1 MHSTGEETDSMSKVI
16 GIDLGT
22 TNSCVAVVE
31 GGKPVVITNAEGER
45 TTPSV
50 VAFTKDGERLVG
62 GAAKRQIATNSG
74 RTISSIKRH
83 MGSDYRVHIDGKDL
97 TPQEISAMILAKIR
111 RDAESYLGEP
121 VTEAVITVPAY
132 FDDSQRKA
140 TQDAGRIA
148 GLNVLRIINEPTAAA
163 VAYGLD
169 NEAAQKI
176 LVYDLGGGTFDVSI
190 IEIEDGTFTV
200 LATGG
205 DTHLGGDDFDQRI
218 VEYAVAEFKKSDRI
232 DLSRDPAAMGRLK
245 EEAEKA
251 KKELSAAPSA
261 QLNLP
266 FIAVGKDGPHHLDIS
281 LSRPQFEMMTGDLLA
296 RTVAPVQNALRDAG
310 ISASQLGKVLLV
322 GGSTRMPAVER
333 QVKELLG
340 CEPSHSLNPD
350 ECVAMGAAVQGAL
363 LQGGGKLAGATGAAA
378 QGLVLMDV
386 TPLTLSIE
394 TLGGVA
400 TPLITRNSMIPTR
413 KSQIFTTARPMQT
426 SVEINV
432 LQGERHFARDNK
444 SLGKF
449 KLNGIRASFSSKPQ
463 IEVTFDI
470 DVNGVV
476 KVSAK
481 DLATGRE
488 QNITI
493 TGSTNLSENEI
504 QRAMADAAAYEAE
517 DSRRKERLE
526 LHNQAEVLA
535 YKVDEALSKC
545 KKELDKDEKARVK
558 ADLANLRRCL
568 RKDKPEKM
576 NETEEAALRQA
587 KSQLEASAT
596 HKEADAGTGD
606 VEAFG
611 KAEELH
617 AHIHGTGRVEEAVAH
632 GPVKD
637 DVAVGV
643 VVDDEDV
650 VLLCKGHQLGVQL
663 RRAHAAHRV
672 CGQGDDHV
680 LCLAGHILRD
690 ILHIR
695 QEAMLFGQR
704 VIPGFCAAQQTACN
718 EHRVAGGGQQHGVA
732 LIAQHH
738 ADVAHA
744 LLTAGAAGHLIR
756 RDLYAE
762 AALVVAAHSI
772 QQLRQVAQAV
782 LPVLRVGS
790 GIHHGLA
797 DVLGGRKV
805 RRADAQIIN
814 GAALSFQSYLAFV
827 QCGEDLVAEQ
837 VQSFGKFHDTIP
849 LKSSCFQHEPF

>member
-1 MHSTGEETDSMSKVI
+1 MRVAKTERTTRMSKVI

-62 GAAKRQIATNSG
+62 GAAKRQLATNSG
-74 RTISSIKRH
+74 RTVSSIKRH

-97 TPQEISAMILAKIR
+97 TPQEISAMILTKIR

-169 NEAAQKI
+169 NEAPQKI

-205 DTHLGGDDFDQRI
+205 DTRLGGDDFDQRI

-251 KKELSAAPSA
+251 KKELSSALSA

-266 FIAVGKDGPHHLDIS
+266 FIAVGKDGPHHLDLTI
-281 LSRPQFEMMTGDLLA
+281 SRPQFEMMTGDLLA

-350 ECVAMGAAVQGAL
+350 ECVAMGAAV
-363 LQGGGKLAGATGAAA
+363 

-481 DLATGRE
+481 DLGTGRE

-517 DSRRKERLE
+517 DSRRKERLD

-545 KKELDKDEKARVK
+545 KKELDKEEKNRIK
-558 ADLANLRRCL
+558 ADVANLRRCL

-576 NETEEAALRQA
+576 NETEEANLRQA
-587 KSQLEASAT
+587 KSQLEASA
-596 HKEADAGTGD
+596 
-606 VEAFG
+606 
-611 KAEELH
+611 
-617 AHIHGTGRVEEAVAH
+617 
-632 GPVKD
+632 
-637 DVAVGV
+637 
-643 VVDDEDV
+643 
-650 VLLCKGHQLGVQL
+650 
-663 RRAHAAHRV
+663 
-672 CGQGDDHV
+672 
-680 LCLAGHILRD
+680 
-690 ILHIR
+690 
-695 QEAMLFGQR
+695 
-704 VIPGFCAAQQTACN
+704 N
-718 EHRVAGGGQQHGVA
+718 
-732 LIAQHH
+732 
-738 ADVAHA
+738 
-744 LLTAGAAGHLIR
+744 HLMV
-756 RDLYAE
+756 LYASE
-762 AALVVAAHSI
+762 QSEN
-772 QQLRQVAQAV
+772 
-782 LPVLRVGS
+782 GS
-790 GIHHGLA
+790 DNTL
-797 DVLGGRKV
+797 
-805 RRADAQIIN
+805 
-814 GAALSFQSYLAFV
+814 
-827 QCGEDLVAEQ
+827 
-837 VQSFGKFHDTIP
+837 
-849 LKSSCFQHEPF
+849 

>member
-1 MHSTGEETDSMSKVI
+1 MSKVI

-31 GGKPVVITNAEGER
+31 GGKPVVIANAEGER

-97 TPQEISAMILAKIR
+97 TPQEISAMILTKIR

-169 NEAAQKI
+169 NEAPQKI

-205 DTHLGGDDFDQRI
+205 DTHLGGDDFDERI

-232 DLSRDPAAMGRLK
+232 DLTRDPAAMGRLK

-251 KKELSAAPSA
+251 KKELSSAPAA

-266 FIAVGKDGPHHLDIS
+266 FIAVGKDGPHHLD
-281 LSRPQFEMMTGDLLA
+281 LSITRPQFEMMTGDLLS
-296 RTVAPVQNALRDAG
+296 RTVQPVQNALRDAG

-340 CEPSHSLNPD
+340 KEPSHSLNPD
-350 ECVAMGAAVQGAL
+350 ECVAMGAAVQGGL

-386 TPLTLSIE
+386 TPL
-394 TLGGVA
+394 
-400 TPLITRNSMIPTR
+400 IPTR

-449 KLNGIRASFSSKPQ
+449 KLTGIRAGFSSKPQ

-481 DLATGRE
+481 DLGTGRE

-517 DSRRKERLE
+517 DSRRKERLD

-545 KKELDKDEKARVK
+545 KKELDKDEKNRVK

-587 KSQLEASAT
+587 KSQLEASANHLMVLYT
-596 HKEADAGTGD
+596 SQTEQDASGND
-606 VEAFG
+606 
-611 KAEELH
+611 
-617 AHIHGTGRVEEAVAH
+617 
-632 GPVKD
+632 
-637 DVAVGV
+637 
-643 VVDDEDV
+643 
-650 VLLCKGHQLGVQL
+650 
-663 RRAHAAHRV
+663 
-672 CGQGDDHV
+672 
-680 LCLAGHILRD
+680 
-690 ILHIR
+690 
-695 QEAMLFGQR
+695 
-704 VIPGFCAAQQTACN
+704 
-718 EHRVAGGGQQHGVA
+718 
-732 LIAQHH
+732 
-738 ADVAHA
+738 
-744 LLTAGAAGHLIR
+744 TAGS
-756 RDLYAE
+756 
-762 AALVVAAHSI
+762 V
-772 QQLRQVAQAV
+772 
-782 LPVLRVGS
+782 
-790 GIHHGLA
+790 
-797 DVLGGRKV
+797 
-805 RRADAQIIN
+805 
-814 GAALSFQSYLAFV
+814 
-827 QCGEDLVAEQ
+827 
-837 VQSFGKFHDTIP
+837 
-849 LKSSCFQHEPF
+849 

>member
-1 MHSTGEETDSMSKVI
+1 MSKVI

-74 RTISSIKRH
+74 RTVSSIKRY
-83 MGSDYRVHIDGKDL
+83 MGSDYRVHIDGRDL
-97 TPQEISAMILAKIR
+97 TPQEISAMILTKIR

-169 NEAAQKI
+169 NEAPQKI

-205 DTHLGGDDFDQRI
+205 DTHLGGDDFDERI
-218 VEYAVAEFKKSDRI
+218 VEWAVAEFRRSDRIDLTI

-251 KKELSAAPSA
+251 KKELSSALSA

-266 FIAVGKDGPHHLDIS
+266 FIAVGKDGPHHLDLS
-281 LSRPQFEMMTGDLLA
+281 LGRPQFEMMTGDLLA
-296 RTVAPVQNALRDAG
+296 RTVQPVQNALRDAG
-310 ISASQLGKVLLV
+310 LSASQLGKVLLV

-333 QVKELLG
+333 QVRELLG
-340 CEPSHSLNPD
+340 CEPSHTLNPD
-350 ECVAMGAAVQGAL
+350 ECVAMGAAVQGGL

-449 KLNGIRASFSSKPQ
+449 KLTGIRSGFSSKPQ

-481 DLATGRE
+481 DLGTGRE

-504 QRAMADAAAYEAE
+504 QRAMADAAAYEEE
-517 DSRRKERLE
+517 DTRRRERLE
-526 LHNQAEVLA
+526 LHNQAEMLA

-545 KKELDKDEKARVK
+545 KKELDKDEKNRVK
-558 ADLANLRRCL
+558 NDLASLRRCL

-576 NETEEAALRQA
+576 NETEEANLRQA
-587 KSQLEASAT
+587 KSQLEASANHLMVLYST
-596 HKEADAGTGD
+596 EQDAG
-606 VEAFG
+606 
-611 KAEELH
+611 
-617 AHIHGTGRVEEAVAH
+617 
-632 GPVKD
+632 
-637 DVAVGV
+637 
-643 VVDDEDV
+643 
-650 VLLCKGHQLGVQL
+650 
-663 RRAHAAHRV
+663 
-672 CGQGDDHV
+672 
-680 LCLAGHILRD
+680 
-690 ILHIR
+690 
-695 QEAMLFGQR
+695 
-704 VIPGFCAAQQTACN
+704 QQ
-718 EHRVAGGGQQHGVA
+718 
-732 LIAQHH
+732 
-738 ADVAHA
+738 
-744 LLTAGAAGHLIR
+744 
-756 RDLYAE
+756 
-762 AALVVAAHSI
+762 
-772 QQLRQVAQAV
+772 
-782 LPVLRVGS
+782 
-790 GIHHGLA
+790 
-797 DVLGGRKV
+797 
-805 RRADAQIIN
+805 
-814 GAALSFQSYLAFV
+814 
-827 QCGEDLVAEQ
+827 
-837 VQSFGKFHDTIP
+837 
-849 LKSSCFQHEPF
+849 

>member
-1 MHSTGEETDSMSKVI
+1 MSKVI

-62 GAAKRQIATNSG
+62 GAAKRQLAANSG
-74 RTISSIKRH
+74 RTVSSIKRH

-97 TPQEISAMILAKIR
+97 TPQEISAMILTKIR

-232 DLSRDPAAMGRLK
+232 DLTRDPAAMGRLK

-251 KKELSAAPSA
+251 KKELSSAPSA

-266 FIAVGKDGPHHLDIS
+266 FIAVGKDGPHHLDIA
-281 LSRPQFEMMTGDLLA
+281 LSRPQFEMMTGDLLS
-296 RTVAPVQNALRDAG
+296 RTVTPVQNALRDAG

-333 QVKELLG
+333 QVRELLG
-340 CEPSHSLNPD
+340 KEPSHSLNPD

-449 KLNGIRASFSSKPQ
+449 KLTGIRSGFSSKPQ

-481 DLATGRE
+481 DLGTGRE

-504 QRAMADAAAYEAE
+504 QRAMADAAAYEEE
-517 DSRRKERLE
+517 DTRRRERLE
-526 LHNQAEVLA
+526 LHNQAEMLA

-545 KKELDKDEKARVK
+545 KKELDKDEKNRVK
-558 ADLANLRRCL
+558 NDLASLRRCL

-576 NETEEAALRQA
+576 NETEEANLRQA
-587 KSQLEASAT
+587 KSQLEASANHLMVLYST
-596 HKEADAGTGD
+596 EQDAG
-606 VEAFG
+606 
-611 KAEELH
+611 
-617 AHIHGTGRVEEAVAH
+617 
-632 GPVKD
+632 
-637 DVAVGV
+637 
-643 VVDDEDV
+643 
-650 VLLCKGHQLGVQL
+650 
-663 RRAHAAHRV
+663 
-672 CGQGDDHV
+672 
-680 LCLAGHILRD
+680 
-690 ILHIR
+690 R
-695 QEAMLFGQR
+695 Q
-704 VIPGFCAAQQTACN
+704 
-718 EHRVAGGGQQHGVA
+718 
-732 LIAQHH
+732 
-738 ADVAHA
+738 
-744 LLTAGAAGHLIR
+744 
-756 RDLYAE
+756 
-762 AALVVAAHSI
+762 
-772 QQLRQVAQAV
+772 
-782 LPVLRVGS
+782 
-790 GIHHGLA
+790 
-797 DVLGGRKV
+797 
-805 RRADAQIIN
+805 
-814 GAALSFQSYLAFV
+814 
-827 QCGEDLVAEQ
+827 
-837 VQSFGKFHDTIP
+837 
-849 LKSSCFQHEPF
+849 

>member
-169 NEAAQKI
+169 NEASQKI

-296 RTVAPVQNALRDAG
+296 RTVAPVQNALRHLGFAAGQSPSRGRQHPDAC
-310 ISASQLGKVLLV
+310 
-322 GGSTRMPAVER
+322 R
-333 QVKELLG
+333 
-340 CEPSHSLNPD
+340 
-350 ECVAMGAAVQGAL
+350 
-363 LQGGGKLAGATGAAA
+363 
-378 QGLVLMDV
+378 
-386 TPLTLSIE
+386 
-394 TLGGVA
+394 
-400 TPLITRNSMIPTR
+400 
-413 KSQIFTTARPMQT
+413 
-426 SVEINV
+426 
-432 LQGERHFARDNK
+432 
-444 SLGKF
+444 
-449 KLNGIRASFSSKPQ
+449 RASG
-463 IEVTFDI
+463 E
-470 DVNGVV
+470 
-476 KVSAK
+476 
-481 DLATGRE
+481 
-488 QNITI
+488 
-493 TGSTNLSENEI
+493 
-504 QRAMADAAAYEAE
+504 
-517 DSRRKERLE
+517 
-526 LHNQAEVLA
+526 
-535 YKVDEALSKC
+535 
-545 KKELDKDEKARVK
+545 
-558 ADLANLRRCL
+558 
-568 RKDKPEKM
+568 
-576 NETEEAALRQA
+576 
-587 KSQLEASAT
+587 
-596 HKEADAGTGD
+596 
-606 VEAFG
+606 
-611 KAEELH
+611 
-617 AHIHGTGRVEEAVAH
+617 
-632 GPVKD
+632 
-637 DVAVGV
+637 
-643 VVDDEDV
+643 
-650 VLLCKGHQLGVQL
+650 
-663 RRAHAAHRV
+663 
-672 CGQGDDHV
+672 
-680 LCLAGHILRD
+680 
-690 ILHIR
+690 
-695 QEAMLFGQR
+695 
-704 VIPGFCAAQQTACN
+704 
-718 EHRVAGGGQQHGVA
+718 
-732 LIAQHH
+732 
-738 ADVAHA
+738 
-744 LLTAGAAGHLIR
+744 GAAGLRTQPQPEPGRVRCHGRCRTGRSAAGR
-756 RDLYAE
+756 R
-762 AALVVAAHSI
+762 
-772 QQLRQVAQAV
+772 QAG
-782 LPVLRVGS
+782 RCHRRS
-790 GIHHGLA
+790 GAGPCA
-797 DVLGGRKV
+797 DGCDP
-805 RRADAQIIN
+805 AD
-814 GAALSFQSYLAFV
+814 
-827 QCGEDLVAEQ
+827 
-837 VQSFGKFHDTIP
+837 P
-849 LKSSCFQHEPF
+849 LH

>member
-1 MHSTGEETDSMSKVI
+1 M
-16 GIDLGT
+16 
-22 TNSCVAVVE
+22 
-31 GGKPVVITNAEGER
+31 
-45 TTPSV
+45 
-50 VAFTKDGERLVG
+50 
-62 GAAKRQIATNSG
+62 
-74 RTISSIKRH
+74 
-83 MGSDYRVHIDGKDL
+83 
-97 TPQEISAMILAKIR
+97 
-111 RDAESYLGEP
+111 
-121 VTEAVITVPAY
+121 TEAVITVPAY

-169 NEAAQKI
+169 NEAPQKI

-205 DTHLGGDDFDQRI
+205 DTHLGGDDFDERI

-232 DLSRDPAAMGRLK
+232 DLTRDPAAMGRLK

-251 KKELSAAPSA
+251 KKELSSAPAA

-266 FIAVGKDGPHHLDIS
+266 FIAVGKDGPHHLD
-281 LSRPQFEMMTGDLLA
+281 LSITRPQFEMMTGDLLS
-296 RTVAPVQNALRDAG
+296 RTVQPVQNALRDAG
-310 ISASQLGKVLLV
+310 ISASQLGKLLV

-340 CEPSHSLNPD
+340 KEPSHSLNPD
-350 ECVAMGAAVQGAL
+350 ECVAMGAAVQGGL

-449 KLNGIRASFSSKPQ
+449 KLTGIRAGFSSKPQ

-481 DLATGRE
+481 DLGTGRE

-517 DSRRKERLE
+517 DSRRKERLD

-545 KKELDKDEKARVK
+545 KKELDKDEKNRVK

-587 KSQLEASAT
+587 KSQLEASANHLMVLYT
-596 HKEADAGTGD
+596 SQTEQDASGND
-606 VEAFG
+606 
-611 KAEELH
+611 
-617 AHIHGTGRVEEAVAH
+617 
-632 GPVKD
+632 
-637 DVAVGV
+637 
-643 VVDDEDV
+643 
-650 VLLCKGHQLGVQL
+650 
-663 RRAHAAHRV
+663 
-672 CGQGDDHV
+672 
-680 LCLAGHILRD
+680 
-690 ILHIR
+690 
-695 QEAMLFGQR
+695 
-704 VIPGFCAAQQTACN
+704 
-718 EHRVAGGGQQHGVA
+718 
-732 LIAQHH
+732 
-738 ADVAHA
+738 
-744 LLTAGAAGHLIR
+744 TAGS
-756 RDLYAE
+756 
-762 AALVVAAHSI
+762 V
-772 QQLRQVAQAV
+772 
-782 LPVLRVGS
+782 
-790 GIHHGLA
+790 
-797 DVLGGRKV
+797 
-805 RRADAQIIN
+805 
-814 GAALSFQSYLAFV
+814 
-827 QCGEDLVAEQ
+827 
-837 VQSFGKFHDTIP
+837 
-849 LKSSCFQHEPF
+849 

>member
-1 MHSTGEETDSMSKVI
+1 MSNVI

-31 GGKPVVITNAEGER
+31 GGKPVVIANAEGER

-50 VAFTKDGERLVG
+50 VAFTRDGERLVG

-74 RTISSIKRH
+74 RTISSIKRY
-83 MGSDYRVHIDGKDL
+83 MGSDHRVHIDGKDL
-97 TPQEISAMILAKIR
+97 TPQEISAMILTKIR

-169 NEAAQKI
+169 NEAPQKI

-205 DTHLGGDDFDQRI
+205 DTHLGGDDFDERI

-251 KKELSAAPSA
+251 KKELSSALSA

-266 FIAVGKDGPHHLDIS
+266 FIAVGKDGPHHLD
-281 LSRPQFEMMTGDLLA
+281 LTLTRPQFEMMTGDLLA
-296 RTVAPVQNALRDAG
+296 RTVQP
-310 ISASQLGKVLLV
+310 
-322 GGSTRMPAVER
+322 MPAVER

-363 LQGGGKLAGATGAAA
+363 LQGGGKLAGASGAAA

-481 DLATGRE
+481 DLGTGRE

-493 TGSTNLSENEI
+493 TGSTNLSEHEI

-545 KKELDKDEKARVK
+545 KKELDKDEKNRIK
-558 ADLANLRRCL
+558 ADVANLRRCL

-576 NETEEAALRQA
+576 NETEEANLRQA
-587 KSQLEASAT
+587 KEQLEASA
-596 HKEADAGTGD
+596 
-606 VEAFG
+606 
-611 KAEELH
+611 
-617 AHIHGTGRVEEAVAH
+617 
-632 GPVKD
+632 
-637 DVAVGV
+637 
-643 VVDDEDV
+643 
-650 VLLCKGHQLGVQL
+650 
-663 RRAHAAHRV
+663 
-672 CGQGDDHV
+672 
-680 LCLAGHILRD
+680 
-690 ILHIR
+690 
-695 QEAMLFGQR
+695 
-704 VIPGFCAAQQTACN
+704 N
-718 EHRVAGGGQQHGVA
+718 
-732 LIAQHH
+732 
-738 ADVAHA
+738 
-744 LLTAGAAGHLIR
+744 HLMI
-756 RDLYAE
+756 
-762 AALVVAAHSI
+762 SST
-772 QQLRQVAQAV
+772 V
-782 LPVLRVGS
+782 LPPLR
-790 GIHHGLA
+790 
-797 DVLGGRKV
+797 
-805 RRADAQIIN
+805 
-814 GAALSFQSYLAFV
+814 AF
-827 QCGEDLVAEQ
+827 L
-837 VQSFGKFHDTIP
+837 TRT
-849 LKSSCFQHEPF
+849 

>member
-1 MHSTGEETDSMSKVI
+1 MIEIVVI
-16 GIDLGT
+16 G
-22 TNSCVAVVE
+22 
-31 GGKPVVITNAEGER
+31 
-45 TTPSV
+45 
-50 VAFTKDGERLVG
+50 G
-62 GAAKRQIATNSG
+62 GAAGMMAAITAARQGGQVTLLEPNERLGKKLNITGKGRCNVTNDCDQETLMANIPGNG
-74 RTISSIKRH
+74 RFLYSALTRF
-83 MGSDYRVHIDGKDL
+83 
-97 TPQEISAMILAKIR
+97 TPQDAMALFEGLGVPLKVERGNRVFPVSDRSFDISGALERELR
-111 RDAESYLGEP
+111 RLHVRWVRDRARE
-121 VTEAVITVPAY
+121 ITVQDGHVTGVQGEKQHYPA
-132 FDDSQRKA
+132 S
-140 TQDAGRIA
+140 
-148 GLNVLRIINEPTAAA
+148 AA
-163 VAYGLD
+163 
-169 NEAAQKI
+169 
-176 LVYDLGGGTFDVSI
+176 
-190 IEIEDGTFTV
+190 V

-232 DLSRDPAAMGRLK
+232 DLTRDPAAMGRLK

-251 KKELSAAPSA
+251 KKELSSALSA

-266 FIAVGKDGPHHLDIS
+266 FIAVGKDGPHHLDLS
-281 LSRPQFEMMTGDLLA
+281 LGRPQFEMMTGDLLA
-296 RTVAPVQNALRDAG
+296 RTVQPVQNALRDAG

-333 QVKELLG
+333 QVRELLG

-481 DLATGRE
+481 DLGTGRE

-587 KSQLEASAT
+587 KSQLETSAN
-596 HKEADAGTGD
+596 H
-606 VEAFG
+606 
-611 KAEELH
+611 LM
-617 AHIHGTGRVEEAVAH
+617 
-632 GPVKD
+632 
-637 DVAVGV
+637 
-643 VVDDEDV
+643 
-650 VLLCKGHQLGVQL
+650 LL
-663 RRAHAAHRV
+663 
-672 CGQGDDHV
+672 
-680 LCLAGHILRD
+680 
-690 ILHIR
+690 
-695 QEAMLFGQR
+695 
-704 VIPGFCAAQQTACN
+704 
-718 EHRVAGGGQQHGVA
+718 
-732 LIAQHH
+732 
-738 ADVAHA
+738 
-744 LLTAGAAGHLIR
+744 
-756 RDLYAE
+756 Y
-762 AALVVAAHSI
+762 S
-772 QQLRQVAQAV
+772 
-782 LPVLRVGS
+782 
-790 GIHHGLA
+790 
-797 DVLGGRKV
+797 
-805 RRADAQIIN
+805 
-814 GAALSFQSYLAFV
+814 
-827 QCGEDLVAEQ
+827 AEQ
-837 VQSFGKFHDTIP
+837 TPGDGTDST
-849 LKSSCFQHEPF
+849 L